1 MDISYYKKYEPIDG
15 KWYITKEL
23 GSGSFGKVFEVE
35 RKDFGNMKSAM
46 KIISVPSSES
56 EIHSFRSENYDMD
69 DKSVTSYFYGFVEE
83 FIKEFKLMSQLKGN
97 SNIVSYEDHD
107 IKKHENGIGW
117 DILIRMELLTPL
129 GKYLADNKPDQNTVI
144 KLGIDMCKALEV
156 CQKNNIIH
164 RDIKPSNIFVSDNG
178 DFKLGDFGVART
190 LEKTS
195 SGLSKKGTYTYM
207 APEVFKGEAYGASVD
222 TYSLG
227 IVMYKLLNNN
237 LEPFRTDR
245 TFNNGERAI
254 ELRMSGANMAKPQN
268 ADEELAKVILKA
280 CSYNPAQRYH
290 SPTQMLTEL
299 ENRLAKDEVEK
310 PICRNKA
317 EQATGDTAH
326 LDEPEQSGTISIFES
341 KENETVSDIQVANK
355 KTTNRTVHFSKI
367 IFGLSVLELFIILF
381 CFKYYNANQCHYRH
395 LLFGRRYSF
404 LKDMLRWIEY
414 GSYSLTGVW
423 LIYVF
428 FGISVTILSGI
439 TAWCKMKK
447 RSINNGFMLLSA
459 ILNCIFILILAFQFS
474 GGNWSTLKAL
484 YLATHLK
491 GCGIVGICSYI
502 VMLVSVIASVV
513 MQCGMIADW
522 NAIRNNKRDVVLSA
536 VLYVLFFVTPIYYN
550 ISDGVFMRL
559 IPYLNNSTY
568 GFVGWVIKPL
578 ALLFMLDTALVLSI
592 TGDRKM
598 RLTKNIFFAVCMLFV
613 NFLWLRDVGY
623 VLNYGEDFV
632 INIICII
639 GVAILSVL
647 LIVNS
652 SAKRRCNKR

>member
-1 MDISYYKKYEPIDG
+1 MDMQYYKQYEPIDG

-83 FIKEFKLMSQLKGN
+83 FIKEFQIMSQLKGH
-97 SNIVSYEDHD
+97 SNIVNYEDHD
-107 IKKHENGIGW
+107 VKERRDGIGW
-117 DILIRMELLTPL
+117 DIFIRMELL
-129 GKYLADNKPDQNTVI
+129 KPMNDYFKEHMPTQSDVI

-156 CQKNNIIH
+156 CQKHSIIH

-237 LEPFRTDR
+237 LEPFRKDR
-245 TFNNGERAI
+245 TYSDSEAALSRRMKGEK
-254 ELRMSGANMAKPQN
+254 MPDPQN
-268 ADEELAKVILKA
+268 ADQKLAKVILKA
-280 CSYNPAQRYH
+280 CSYNPAERYH

-299 ENRLAKDEVEK
+299 ENCLAKGEVEK
-310 PICRNKA
+310 PICRSKA

-326 LDEPEQSGTISIFES
+326 LDEPEHSGTISIFES
-341 KENETVSDIQVANK
+341 KGNETVSDIQVANK
-355 KTTNRTVHFSKI
+355 KTTDRTVHFSKI
-367 IFGLSVLELFIILF
+367 IFGLSVLELFIMLF
-381 CFKYYNANQCHYRH
+381 CFKYNNERAGMY
-395 LLFGRRYSF
+395 LLIDGIYGSLLKNVFAA
-404 LKDMLRWIEY
+404 LKD
-414 GSYSLTGVW
+414 GSYSSGVW
-423 LIYVF
+423 LVYVF
-428 FGISVTILSGI
+428 FGASVTILSGI

-447 RSINNGFMLLSA
+447 RNINNSFMLLSA
-459 ILNCIFILILAFQFS
+459 ILNCIFIPTLAIQFS
-474 GGNWSTLKAL
+474 GRNWSILKTL
-484 YLATHLK
+484 YYSATHLRN
-491 GCGIVGICSYI
+491 CGIVGICSYI
-502 VMLVSVIASVV
+502 VMLVSVMTCLV
-513 MQCGMIADW
+513 MQCSMIADW
-522 NAIRNNKRDVVLSA
+522 KAIRDNKRDVALSA

-559 IPYLNNSTY
+559 IPYLNNNPH
-568 GFVGWVIKPL
+568 GFTGYVIKPL
-578 ALLFMLDTALVLSI
+578 ILFFMFDTALGLSSI
-592 TGDRKM
+592 TDDRKM
-598 RLTKNIFFAVCMLFV
+598 QMTKNIFFAVCMLFV
-613 NFLWLRDVGY
+613 NFLWLRDLEY
-623 VLNYGEDFV
+623 VLNHGKDFA

-639 GVAILSVL
+639 AIVSLSVL
-647 LIVNS
+647 VVL
-652 SAKRRCNKR
+652 CNRIRKEK

>member
-56 EIHSFRSENYDMD
+56 EIRSFRSENYDMD

-83 FIKEFKLMSQLKGN
+83 FIKEFQIMSQLKGH
-97 SNIVSYEDHD
+97 SNIVNYEDHD
-107 IKKHENGIGW
+107 VKEKRDGIGW
-117 DILIRMELLTPL
+117 DIFIRMELL
-129 GKYLADNKPDQNTVI
+129 KPMNDYFKEHMPTQSDVI

-156 CQKNNIIH
+156 CQKHNIIH

-237 LEPFRTDR
+237 LEPFRKDR
-245 TFNNGERAI
+245 TYSDSEAALIRRMKGEKIPA
-254 ELRMSGANMAKPQN
+254 PQN
-268 ADEELAKVILKA
+268 ADQKLAKVILKA

-299 ENRLAKDEVEK
+299 ENCLAKDEVEK

-326 LDEPEQSGTISIFES
+326 LDEPKHSGTISIFES

-355 KTTNRTVHFSKI
+355 KTTDRTVHFSKI
-367 IFGLSVLELFIILF
+367 IFGLSVLELFIMLF
-381 CFKYYNANQCHYRH
+381 CFKYYNANQGYYRH
-395 LLFGRRYSF
+395 LLFGRHYSF
-404 LKDMLRWIEY
+404 LKDMLSWIEY

-598 RLTKNIFFAVCMLFV
+598 HLTKNIFFAVCMLFV
-613 NFLWLRDVGY
+613 NFLWLRDAEY
-623 VLNYGEDFV
+623 VLNYGKDFV

-639 GVAILSVL
+639 AVVSLSVL
-647 LIVNS
+647 AIVTNRV
-652 SAKRRCNKR
+652 KRQFKR